1 MVELDLSK
9 LENEDYV
16 LKKVAEYL
24 AEESAKDEYL
34 AEACKKENK
43 TLNGVMS
50 YVESEAKNTIDK
62 SKQKGNVCVHV
73 DDSVVYGWAKH
84 YILEDSLDFEKVN
97 KAVPKTPARK
107 VEKDTTE
114 SWKVVQPKP
123 KYDIN
128 QLTFDF

>member
-43 TLNGVMS
+43 TLNGVMN
-50 YVESEAKNTIDK
+50 YVESEAKNTIEK
-62 SKQKGNVCVHV
+62 AKQKGTVCVHV
-73 DDSVVYGWAKH
+73 DDPVVYGWAKH
-84 YILEDSLDFEKVN
+84 YILEDSLDFEK
-97 KAVPKTPARK
+97 KAQPKTQPKPKKEPEA
-107 VEKDTTE
+107 
-114 SWKVVQPKP
+114 WQVVQPKP
-123 KYDIN
+123 KYDIT